1 LLWCITRQS
10 KRPSSIPFVQ
20 SRNCDNLLSS
30 LFMLISC
37 RNRTVN
43 NFIAILHNGAE
54 WQQLRADM
62 KTKCHD

>member
-30 LFMLISC
+30 LFIDLASPSS
-37 RNRTVN
+37 T
-43 NFIAILHNGAE
+43 L
-54 WQQLRADM
+54 
-62 KTKCHD
+62 